1 MIHQTQN
8 KIETCFVS
16 VNLYDSLRLRTLG
29 DNRRCSISAIC
40 TICMYADSG
49 QHMLY
54 TPYALL
60 RYFEKLKIEMR
71 LQIRIWPH

>member
-1 MIHQTQN
+1 MHH
-8 KIETCFVS
+8 
-16 VNLYDSLRLRTLG
+16 
-29 DNRRCSISAIC
+29 
-40 TICMYADSG
+40 MYADSG

-54 TPYALL
+54 TPGPYALL

>member
-1 MIHQTQN
+1 MLH
-8 KIETCFVS
+8 
-16 VNLYDSLRLRTLG
+16 
-29 DNRRCSISAIC
+29 ISHMHH
-40 TICMYADSG
+40 MYADSG